1 MAKSFAAVS
10 QGVGRAL
17 QTRFNVLLAL
27 SVSHFLNDMLQSL
40 IVALYPLLKGE
51 FHLSFVQIGAITL
64 TYQICASLLQPFIGS
79 YTDKHPQPYSLSV
92 GMGFTL
98 SGLLVLAFAPNYPS
112 VLAGAALIGAGSSI
126 FHPESSRIARLAS
139 GGRHGLAQSIFQV
152 GGNSGSAVGPLAAAL
167 IILPLGQTSIAW
179 FALAALLAIVILARV
194 GAWYKRQHLQ
204 PKSAQAHG
212 AALSSPV
219 SPRRVAWSMGILVL
233 LLFSKYFYIAS
244 ITSFYSFYL
253 IEKFHVTVFSAQI
266 HLFLFLAA
274 AALGTLF
281 GGAIGDRVGRKS
293 VIWVSVLGVA
303 PFTLLLPFADLY
315 WTGILTFIIG
325 LVLSSAFSA
334 ILVFA
339 QELIPGRVGAVS
351 GLFFGFAFGIGGIG
365 AALLGAVADVRGID
379 FVYRL
384 CAYLPLLG
392 VAAAFLPNLGSKPRT
407 SGH

>member
-1 MAKSFAAVS
+1 M
-10 QGVGRAL
+10 
-17 QTRFNVLLAL
+17 
-27 SVSHFLNDMLQSL
+27 
-40 IVALYPLLKGE
+40 
-51 FHLSFVQIGAITL
+51 
-64 TYQICASLLQPFIGS
+64 
-79 YTDKHPQPYSLSV
+79 
-92 GMGFTL
+92 
-98 SGLLVLAFAPNYPS
+98 LAFAPNYPS
-112 VLAGAALIGAGSSI
+112 VLGAAALIGAGSSI

-152 GGNSGSAVGPLAAAL
+152 GGNSGSAVGPLVAAL

-179 FALAALLAIVILARV
+179 FAFAALVAIVILARV
-194 GAWYKRQHLQ
+194 GSWYKRQHLQ
-204 PKSAQAHG
+204 PKAAG
-212 AALSSPV
+212 AAGVVPRSPV
-219 SPRRVAWSMGILVL
+219 SSRQVAWSMSILVL

-253 IEKFHVTVFSAQI
+253 IEKFHVTVGSAQI
-266 HLFLFLAA
+266 HLFMFLAA
-274 AALGTLF
+274 AAIGTLF

-303 PFTLLLPFADLY
+303 PFTLLLPYADLY

-339 QELIPGRVGAVS
+339 QELIPGKVGAVS

-379 FVYRL
+379 FVYRA

-392 VAAAFLPNLGSKPRT
+392 AAAAFLPNLGCKART
-407 SGH
+407 AGR